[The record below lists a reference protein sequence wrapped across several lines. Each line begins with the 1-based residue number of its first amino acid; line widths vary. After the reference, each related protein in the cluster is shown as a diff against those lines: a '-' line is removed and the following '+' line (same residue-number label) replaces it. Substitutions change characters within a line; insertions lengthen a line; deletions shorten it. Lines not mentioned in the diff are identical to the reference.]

1 MDVQAVAHATD
12 DILEDLG
19 LIKTGDKVSLKA
31 FCQTNLGANEAG
43 ESKESK
49 KRRLLEAFFSRK
61 KKRGQ
66 SSKKVVS
73 SHPLMPVKEKTRKV
87 QLGWLHWNE
96 KTEKFQSVR
105 MMKGGGSREVDMP
118 LEATV
123 DEITAE
129 CVRLFFPNGLS
140 KFYGKATSMDFG
152 LANFKTESIGDTIII
167 AGSKVPFTL
176 CNYLEVHKTTKVR
189 LYLTSRSKSQM
200 LADKG
205 DHSDVKI
212 PPTYISDDDE
222 AELRPMLSAEDKRE
236 EVCHVTLI
244 GTSKERDMIKW
255 EQDSAYL
262 ESLARDKA
270 KEDKR
275 RDDLD
280 KELLI
285 WQRKESLRHARSLR
299 VPKEPNPPCITVQ
312 VRHPTMGLLR
322 RGFSPEDTMMAV
334 YDWAGSQTPEP
345 EFFELHSNNAKCLF
359 PAMSVSEAD
368 RQTLFMA
375 ECDVPPSISD
385 EDDENVEFRGFGQF
399 LNCSA
404 PTVEDLEVECFS
416 EQLPE
421 HFMIEDSHS
430 EDVNADSSTL

>member
-1 MDVQAVAHATD
+1 MQAVAHASD

-19 LIKTGDKVSLKA
+19 LIKTGDKVSFKA
-31 FCQTNLGANEAG
+31 FCQPNPGADEPG
-43 ESKESK
+43 ESKDSK
-49 KRRLLEAFFSRK
+49 KRRLLEAFLSRK

-66 SSKKVVS
+66 SSKKAVS
-73 SHPLMPVKEKTRKV
+73 SHPVISVKEKTRKG

-118 LEATV
+118 LEATI
-123 DEITAE
+123 DGITGE
-129 CVRLFFPNGLS
+129 CVRLFFPNGS
-140 KFYGKATSMDFG
+140 NKFYGKATGMDFA
-152 LANFKTESIGDTIII
+152 LANFKTEPIGDTIII
-167 AGSKVPFTL
+167 GGSKVPFSL

-189 LYLTSRSKSQM
+189 LYLTSRSKSQV
-200 LADKG
+200 LANEG
-205 DHSDVKI
+205 DPSHTQI
-212 PPTYISDDDE
+212 PPNYISDDDE
-222 AELRPMLSAEDKRE
+222 AGLRPMLTAEDKVE
-236 EVCHVTLI
+236 EVSHLTLI
-244 GTSKERDMIKW
+244 GTSKKRDMIKW

-270 KEDKR
+270 KEDER
-275 RDDLD
+275 REDLD
-280 KELLI
+280 KELMI
-285 WQRKESLRHARSLR
+285 WQRKESLRQACTLR
-299 VPKEPNPPCITVQ
+299 VPKEPNPPFITVQ

-345 EFFELHSNNAKCLF
+345 EHFERQSNNAKCF
-359 PAMSVSEAD
+359 SPAMSVTEAG

-375 ECDVPPSISD
+375 ECDAPPSISD
-385 EDDENVEFRGFGQF
+385 KDDKNVEFRGFGQF

-404 PTVEDLEVECFS
+404 ATVEDLEVECFS

-430 EDVNADSSTL
+430 GDVNADSSTL